1 MQNQNTFIRLAISIP
16 VINILLDMV
25 MIFFPELKGQTG
37 VIRTAFL
44 IFIIVYFFVIYGLEK
59 TRYNISLLF
68 YLLFILI
75 LTLQTSDLK
84 ESLIDGFLKISM
96 SFLMIPIGMQLGK
109 TKNVNITKSLYFVI
123 FILIIN
129 YIFSQIYKIG
139 VSTYHEDS
147 FYQGGA
153 SVTAPIIIAS
163 ILLVFFNA
171 YNTKRLAYSKV
182 LNLIIISIAIFII
195 LISMKRGAIL
205 GFFVGILIYLLVSSK
220 KAGTSM
226 RLSIVA
232 LGLFLFSSQ
241 YSDTL
246 QQRFNARSTEKNL
259 IQNENRYKETFYVAE
274 EISNSTIFNVL
285 FGNEAFNS
293 KYVMK
298 KYFGRERQLHVDYNI
313 LLHGTGIIGL
323 LFYLYLFYI
332 YYRMSLRIK
341 RSTKF
346 IHDPYYNN
354 LISENHALVL
364 SLITL
369 SLVMSIS
376 GGIQFTSYRVIL
388 LFIIGFY
395 IGEMMRLRDF
405 KLKEIRQ
412 NQLSK
417 VVE

>member
-1 MQNQNTFIRLAISIP
+1 MQNQNIFIRLAISIP
-16 VINILLDMV
+16 VINILLDMI
-25 MIFFPELKGQTG
+25 MIFFPDLKSQTG
-37 VIRTAFL
+37 LARTAFL
-44 IFIIVYFFVIYGLEK
+44 LFIIIYFFVLYGLEK
-59 TRYNISLLF
+59 TRYNIILLF

-75 LTLQTSDLK
+75 LTLQTSDLQ

-96 SFLMIPIGMQLGK
+96 SFLMIPIGMQMGK
-109 TKNVNITKSLYFVI
+109 TKNVKITKSLYFVI
-123 FILIIN
+123 FILIVN

-153 SVTAPIIIAS
+153 SVTAPIIIGS

-171 YNTKRLAYSKV
+171 YNTKRLVYSKV

-205 GFFVGILIYLLVSSK
+205 GFFVGALVYILISSK
-220 KAGTSM
+220 KTGTVI
-226 RLSIVA
+226 RLCIVA
-232 LGLFLFSSQ
+232 LGLFMFSSE

-246 QQRFNARSTEKNL
+246 QQRFNARSTERNL

-274 EISNSTIFNVL
+274 EMSNSTMFNVL

-293 KYVMK
+293 KYVMR

-313 LLHGTGIIGL
+313 LIHGTGIIGL

-332 YYRMSLRIK
+332 YYRMSLSIKKSTRILND
-341 RSTKF
+341 T
-346 IHDPYYNN
+346 YYRN

-364 SLITL
+364 SLISL

-388 LFIIGFY
+388 LFIIGFF
-395 IGEMMRLRDF
+395 IGEMMKFRDLKLR
-405 KLKEIRQ
+405 EIQ
-412 NQLSK
+412 ESELSTSR
-417 VVE
+417 

>member
-1 MQNQNTFIRLAISIP
+1 MNPHKAFIQLAISIP
-16 VINILLDMV
+16 IVNILMDMI
-25 MIFFPELKGQTG
+25 MIFFPDLKSQIG
-37 VIRTAFL
+37 ILRSSFL
-44 IFIIVYFFVIYGLEK
+44 LFIILFFFIQYGLDK
-59 TRYNISLLF
+59 ARYNIALLF

-84 ESLIDGFLKISM
+84 ESLVDGFLKISI
-96 SFLMIPIGMQLGK
+96 SFMMIPIGMQLGR
-109 TKNVNITKSLYFVI
+109 TKNAKITKSLYFVV

-129 YIFSQIYKIG
+129 YVISQIYKIG

-171 YNTKRLAYSKV
+171 YNTKRLAFSKV
-182 LNLIIISIAIFII
+182 LNLIIISGAVFII

-220 KAGTSM
+220 KVGTTL
-226 RLSIVA
+226 RLILIAFA
-232 LGLFLFSSQ
+232 LFIFSSQ

-246 QQRFNARSTEKNL
+246 QQRFDARSTEKNEL
-259 IQNENRYKETFYVAE
+259 QNENRYKETFYVVE
-274 EISNSTIFNVL
+274 EITNSNLFNIL

-293 KYVMK
+293 KSVMK

-313 LLHGTGIIGL
+313 LLHGTGIFGL
-323 LFYLYLFYI
+323 LFYLYLFYM
-332 YYRMSLRIK
+332 YYRMSLSIK
-341 RSTKF
+341 KSTNIFK
-346 IHDPYYNN
+346 DRLYTN

-364 SLITL
+364 SLIAL
-369 SLVMSIS
+369 SLIMSIS

-395 IGEMMRLRDF
+395 LGEMMKFRDL
-405 KLKEIRQ
+405 KHKEIQRSE
-412 NQLSK
+412 LHP
-417 VVE
+417 